1 VWYSRRR
8 IANEFG
14 ALMHRESVIKPAAGG
29 VSPWRRASG
38 VVTIALLGALTGC
51 EKNSTQETP
60 PAQPAPQAPAA
71 QPAAPKPT
79 TVTVLVTGSPNGQL
93 VPTTPAEGEK
103 PTTGAAELLG
113 WWAAKEKHCPGQLKD
128 GQAPCKDAS
137 TLALAIGDAWNGPA
151 ISSFFYGET
160 TSAVMGRMGFA
171 ASALGNHELDY
182 GGEQFQKNV
191 KTGGFPFLAANLKV
205 KDAALAKGMELPGH
219 KLFERQ
225 GLKIG
230 VVGLTSP
237 KTVSTAMAGR
247 AEGLEVIPDEQALTS
262 AVGEAQKAGA
272 DTVVVLADEC
282 PSDLQ
287 PVVAKHPEWKVS
299 LVAGG
304 RCAQPV
310 NTKEGNT
317 TFVSLGRGFDKYLRA
332 AYTYDASKPEGEQVT
347 GVEVS
352 MVDVTGGE
360 GAPAPD
366 ADTAKMISEYKA
378 KLDQALGEEIGFTKK
393 ALEKDSKQLGAWVT
407 TALREQLETDAA
419 VLNRKGLREGLPAGK
434 VTKGSVYSVLP
445 FENSVL
451 VVEMKGEDLARQL
464 ANPEAV
470 YSGFTPAGKGKFK
483 DAKGK
488 PLDPKKAYK
497 VATVE
502 YLYFGGDGFEFEK
515 LDPEPSETG
524 MSWQTPVIDWTKDKG
539 TTEAKPLDKQIK

>member
-1 VWYSRRR
+1 MR
-8 IANEFG
+8 
-14 ALMHRESVIKPAAGG
+14 RESVIN
-29 VSPWRRASG
+29 G
-38 VVTIALLGALTGC
+38 VVTFALLGALTGC
-51 EKNSTQETP
+51 EKNSAQETP
-60 PAQPAPQAPAA
+60 PAQPAQAPAA

-93 VPTTPAEGEK
+93 LPTPAAEGEK

-113 WWAAKEKHCPGQLKD
+113 WWAAKEKHCPGQVKD

-137 TLALAIGDAWNGPA
+137 TLALTIGDAWNGPA
-151 ISSFFYGET
+151 LSSFFYGET

-182 GGEQFQKNV
+182 GRQQFQKNL

-205 KDAALAKGMELPGH
+205 KDAALAKDWDLPGF
-219 KLFERQ
+219 KVFDRQ

-237 KTVSTAMAGR
+237 KTVATAMAGR
-247 AEGLEVIPDEQALTS
+247 AEGLEVLSDEQALTD

-287 PVVAKHPEWKVS
+287 AVLSKHPEWKVS

-317 TFVSLGRGFDKYLRA
+317 TYVSLGRGFDKYLRA

-347 GVEVS
+347 GVEVT

-360 GAPAPD
+360 GAPAAD
-366 ADTAKMISEYKA
+366 ADTAKMIADFKA
-378 KLDQALGEEIGFTKK
+378 KLDQALGEEIGVTKK
-393 ALEKDSKQLGAWVT
+393 AMEKDSKQLASWVT
-407 TALREQLETDAA
+407 TAIREQVGTDAV
-419 VLNRKGLREGLPAGK
+419 VLNRKGFREGLPAGK

-445 FENSVL
+445 FENSVM
-451 VVEMKGEDLARQL
+451 VVEVKGSDLARQL

-470 YSGFTPAGKGKFK
+470 YSGFTPAGKGFK

-488 PLDPKKAYK
+488 PLDPKKEYK
-497 VATVE
+497 VATIE

-515 LDPEPSETG
+515 LDPEPGETG
-524 MSWQTPVIDWTKDKG
+524 MSWQTPVIDWTKEKG
-539 TTEAKPLDKQIK
+539 TTDAKPLDKLIK

>member
-1 VWYSRRR
+1 
-8 IANEFG
+8 
-14 ALMHRESVIKPAAGG
+14 MHRESVIN
-29 VSPWRRASG
+29 G
-38 VVTIALLGALTGC
+38 VVAFALLGALTGC
-51 EKNSTQETP
+51 EKNSAQETP
-60 PAQPAPQAPAA
+60 PAQPAPSAQAPAA

-79 TVTVLVTGSPNGQL
+79 SVTVLVTGSPNGQL
-93 VPTTPAEGEK
+93 VPTPPAEGEK
-103 PTTGAAELLG
+103 PTIGAAELLG

-128 GQAPCKDAS
+128 GQAPCKEAS

-182 GGEQFQKNV
+182 GREQFQKNV
-191 KTGGFPFLAANLKV
+191 KAGGFPFLAANLKV
-205 KDAALAKGMELPGH
+205 KDAALAKNWDLPGFE
-219 KLFERQ
+219 LFERQ

-237 KTVSTAMAGR
+237 KTVPTAMSGR
-247 AEGLEVIPDEQALTS
+247 AEGLEVIPDEQALTN
-262 AVGEAQKAGA
+262 AVGEALKSGA

-287 PVVAKHPEWKVS
+287 GVVGKHPEWKVS

-347 GVEVS
+347 GVEVT

-366 ADTAKMISEYKA
+366 ADTAKMIAEFKG
-378 KLDQALGEEIGFTKK
+378 KLDQALGEQIGVTKK
-393 ALEKDSKQLGAWVT
+393 AFEKDSKQLAGWVT
-407 TALREQLETDAA
+407 TAIREQVGTDAV
-419 VLNRKGLREGLPAGK
+419 VLNRKGFRESLPAGK

-445 FENSVL
+445 FENSVM
-451 VVEMKGEDLARQL
+451 VVQVKGADLARQL

-470 YSGFTPAGKGKFK
+470 YSGFTSAGKGKFK

-488 PLDPKKAYK
+488 ALDPKKEYR
-497 VATVE
+497 VATIE

-515 LDPEPSETG
+515 LDPEPEETG
-524 MSWQTPVIDWTKDKG
+524 MSWQTPVIDWTKEKG
-539 TTEAKPLDKQIK
+539 TTDAKPLDKLIK

>member
-1 VWYSRRR
+1 
-8 IANEFG
+8 
-14 ALMHRESVIKPAAGG
+14 MPRESVTRPAAGG

-38 VVTIALLGALTGC
+38 VVAFALLGALTGC
-51 EKNSTQETP
+51 EKETP
-60 PAQPAPQAPAA
+60 PPPPDAPPAQAPAA
-71 QPAAPKPT
+71 KPAPKPT
-79 TVTVLVTGSPNGQL
+79 MVTVLVTGSPNGQL
-93 VPTTPAEGEK
+93 LSTTPDEGEQ

-113 WWAAKEKHCPGQLKD
+113 WWAAKEKHCVGQVKD

-182 GGEQFQKNV
+182 GREQFQKNHRA
-191 KTGGFPFLAANLKV
+191 GGFPFLAANLKV
-205 KDAALAKGMELPGH
+205 KDAALAKDWDLPGF
-219 KLFERQ
+219 KVFERQ

-247 AEGLEVIPDEQALTS
+247 AEGLEVTPDEQALTA

-287 PVVAKHPEWKVS
+287 PVVGKHPEWKVS

-317 TFVSLGRGFDKYLRA
+317 TYVSLGRGFDKYLRA
-332 AYTYDASKPEGEQVT
+332 AYTFDGSKPEGEQVT
-347 GVEVS
+347 GVEVTE
-352 MVDVTGGE
+352 VNVTGGE
-360 GAPAPD
+360 GAPAAD
-366 ADTAKMISEYKA
+366 ADTAKAIADFKA

-393 ALEKDSKQLGAWVT
+393 AFAKNSKQLTSWVT
-407 TALREQLETDAA
+407 TALREQTGADVV
-419 VLNRKGLREGLPAGK
+419 VLNRKGFREGLPTGK

-445 FENSVL
+445 FENSVM
-451 VVEMKGEDLARQL
+451 VVDVKGEDLARQL

-470 YSGFTPAGKGKFK
+470 FSGFTPSGKGKFK

-488 PLDPKKAYK
+488 PLDPKKEYK

-515 LDPEPSETG
+515 LDPEPGETG
-524 MSWQTPVIDWTKDKG
+524 MSWQTPVIDWTKDKA
-539 TTEAKPLDKQIK
+539 TTAAKPLDKLIK

>member
-1 VWYSRRR
+1 
-8 IANEFG
+8 
-14 ALMHRESVIKPAAGG
+14 MHRESVIKL
-29 VSPWRRASG
+29 
-38 VVTIALLGALTGC
+38 VTIALVGTLAGC
-51 EKNSTQETP
+51 DKNSAQETP
-60 PAQPAPQAPAA
+60 PAQPAPPAQAPAA
-71 QPAAPKPT
+71 RPAPKPT

-93 VPTTPAEGEK
+93 VPTTPSEGEK

-137 TLALAIGDAWNGPA
+137 TLALTIGDAWNGPA

-182 GGEQFQKNV
+182 GREQFQKNL
-191 KTGGFPFLAANLKV
+191 KAGGFPFLAANLKV
-205 KDAALAKGMELPGH
+205 KDAALAKDWELPGFEM
-219 KLFERQ
+219 FERQ

-247 AEGLEVIPDEQALTS
+247 AEGLEVLSDEQALTN

-287 PVVAKHPEWKVS
+287 AVVGKHPEWKVS

-317 TFVSLGRGFDKYLRA
+317 TYVSLGRGFDKYLRA

-347 GVEVS
+347 GVEVT

-366 ADTAKMISEYKA
+366 ADTAKMIAEFKG
-378 KLDQALGEEIGFTKK
+378 KLDQALGEQIGFTKK
-393 ALEKDSKQLGAWVT
+393 ALEKDSKQLAGWVT
-407 TALREQLETDAA
+407 TAIREQVGTDAV
-419 VLNRKGLREGLPAGK
+419 VLNRKGFREGLPAGQ
-434 VTKGSVYSVLP
+434 VTRGSVYSVMP
-445 FENSVL
+445 FENSVM
-451 VVEMKGEDLARQL
+451 VVEVKGEDLARQL

-470 YSGFTPAGKGKFK
+470 FSGFTPAGKGKFK

-488 PLDPKKAYK
+488 PLDPKKEYK
-497 VATVE
+497 VATIE

-515 LDPEPSETG
+515 LDPEPGETG
-524 MSWQTPVIDWTKDKG
+524 MSWQTPVIDWTREKA
-539 TTEAKPLDKQIK
+539 TTEARPLDKLIK

>member
-1 VWYSRRR
+1 MR
-8 IANEFG
+8 
-14 ALMHRESVIKPAAGG
+14 RESVSKPASG
-29 VSPWRRASG
+29 VVAPLRRASG
-38 VVTIALLGALTGC
+38 VVAFALLGALTGC
-51 EKNSTQETP
+51 EKNSAPETK
-60 PAQPAPQAPAA
+60 PAETTPQAAQAPAA
-71 QPAAPKPT
+71 QPR
-79 TVTVLVTGSPNGQL
+79 TVTVLVTGSANGQL
-93 VPTTPAEGEK
+93 LPTTEGEK
-103 PTTGAAELLG
+103 PTVGAAELLG
-113 WWAAKEKHCPGQLKD
+113 WWEAKEKHCPGPVKQ
-128 GQAPCKDAS
+128 GGEASCPDAS
-137 TLALAIGDAWNGPA
+137 TLALTIGDHWNGPA
-151 ISSFFYGET
+151 ISSFFYGEP
-160 TSAVMGRMGFA
+160 TSTVMGRMGFA

-182 GGEQFQKNV
+182 GREQLQKNQQL
-191 KTGGFPFLAANLKV
+191 GGFPFLAANLKV
-205 KDAALAKGMELPGH
+205 TDKALAQGLELPAF
-219 KLFERQ
+219 KVIERQ
-225 GLKIG
+225 GLKVG

-247 AEGLEVIPDEQALTS
+247 ADGLETLGDEQALTS
-262 AVGEAQKAGA
+262 AVPEALKAGA
-272 DTVVVLADEC
+272 QTVVVLADEC

-287 PVVAKHPEWKVS
+287 PVISKHPEWKVS

-317 TFVSLGRGFDKYLRA
+317 TYVSLGRGFDKYLRA

-393 ALEKDSKQLGAWVT
+393 ALEKDSKQLGSWVT

-419 VLNRKGLREGLPAGK
+419 VLNRKGFREGLPAGK

-445 FENSVL
+445 FENSL
-451 VVEMKGEDLARQL
+451 MVVEVKGEDLARQL

-470 YSGFTPAGKGKFK
+470 FSGFTSSGKGKFK

-488 PLDPKKAYK
+488 PLDPKKEYK
-497 VATVE
+497 VATIE

>member
-1 VWYSRRR
+1 
-8 IANEFG
+8 
-14 ALMHRESVIKPAAGG
+14 MHRESVIKPAAGG

-38 VVTIALLGALTGC
+38 VVTFALLGALTGC
-51 EKNSTQETP
+51 EENSAQETP
-60 PAQPAPQAPAA
+60 PAPPTQAPAA

-93 VPTTPAEGEK
+93 LPITLEGEK
-103 PTTGAAELLG
+103 PTIGAAELLG
-113 WWAAKEKHCPGQLKD
+113 WWASKEKHCPGQLKD

-137 TLALAIGDAWNGPA
+137 TLALTIGDAWNGPA

-160 TSAVMGRMGFA
+160 TSGVMGRMGFA

-182 GGEQFQKNV
+182 GREQFQKNQQV
-191 KTGGFPFLAANLKV
+191 GGFPFLAANLTV
-205 KDAALAKGMELPGH
+205 KDPTLAKGWDLPGFEV
-219 KLFERQ
+219 FERQ

-237 KTVSTAMAGR
+237 KTVATAMAGR
-247 AEGLEVIPDEQALTS
+247 AEGLEVIPDEQALTN
-262 AVGEAQKAGA
+262 AVGEAQKSGA

-287 PVVAKHPEWKVS
+287 PVVGKHPEWKVS

-304 RCAQPV
+304 RCPQPV

-317 TFVSLGRGFDKYLRA
+317 TYVSLGRGFDKYLRV

-347 GVEVS
+347 GVETS
-352 MVDVTGGE
+352 MVDVTSGE
-360 GAPAPD
+360 GAPTPD
-366 ADTAKMISEYKA
+366 AETAKMISDFKA
-378 KLDQALGEEIGFTKK
+378 RLDTALGEQIGFTKK
-393 ALEKDSKQLGAWVT
+393 ALEKDSKQLAGWVT
-407 TALREQLETDAA
+407 TAIRQQLGTDAV
-419 VLNRKGLREGLPAGK
+419 VLNRKGFREGLPAGK
-434 VTKGSVYSVLP
+434 VTRGSVYSVMP
-445 FENSVL
+445 FENSVM
-451 VVEMKGEDLARQL
+451 VVEVKGADLARQL

-488 PLDPKKAYK
+488 PLDPKKEYK
-497 VATVE
+497 VATIE

-515 LDPEPSETG
+515 LDPEPGETG
-524 MSWQTPVIDWTKDKG
+524 MSWQTPVIDWTKG
-539 TTEAKPLDKQIK
+539 QATTEAKPLDRLIK

>member
-1 VWYSRRR
+1 
-8 IANEFG
+8 
-14 ALMHRESVIKPAAGG
+14 MHRESVIKPA
-29 VSPWRRASG
+29 
-38 VVTIALLGALTGC
+38 VVTIALVGALTGC
-51 EKNSTQETP
+51 EKNSAQETP
-60 PAQPAPQAPAA
+60 PTPAPQAPA
-71 QPAAPKPT
+71 PTTPPAPKPT

-103 PTTGAAELLG
+103 PTIGAAELLG
-113 WWAAKEKHCPGQLKD
+113 WWAAKEKHCPGQVKD
-128 GQAPCKDAS
+128 GQAACKDAS
-137 TLALAIGDAWNGPA
+137 TLALTIGDAWNGPA

-160 TSAVMGRMGFA
+160 TSAVMGHMGFA

-182 GGEQFQKNV
+182 GREQFQKNLR
-191 KTGGFPFLAANLKV
+191 TSGFPFLAANLKV
-205 KDAALAKGMELPGH
+205 KDAALAKDWDLPGF
-219 KLFERQ
+219 KVFDRQ

-247 AEGLEVIPDEQALTS
+247 AEGLEVLPDEEALTS

-272 DTVVVLADEC
+272 DTVVVLADAC

-287 PVVAKHPEWKVS
+287 AVVSKHPEWKVS

-304 RCAQPV
+304 RCPQPV

-317 TFVSLGRGFDKYLRA
+317 TYVSLGRGFDKYLRA

-347 GVEVS
+347 GVELTT
-352 MVDVTGGE
+352 VDVTGGE
-360 GAPAPD
+360 GAPAAD
-366 ADTAKMISEYKA
+366 ADTAKMISDYKA

-393 ALEKDSKQLGAWVT
+393 ALEKDSKQLASWVT
-407 TALREQLETDAA
+407 TAIRQQLDTDAV
-419 VLNRKGLREGLPAGK
+419 VLNRKGFREGLPAGK

-445 FENSVL
+445 FENSL
-451 VVEMKGEDLARQL
+451 MVVEVKGADLAKQL

-470 YSGFTPAGKGKFK
+470 YSGFTSAGKGKFK

-488 PLDPKKAYK
+488 PLDAKKEYK

-515 LDPEPSETG
+515 LDTEPGETG
-524 MSWQTPVIDWTKDKG
+524 MSWQTPVIDWTKEQG
-539 TTEAKPLDKQIK
+539 TSEAKPLDKQIK